1 MGCFL
6 LTDKPYFSYQLT
18 MRTTRK
24 QINQKQIARRAE
36 IGADFFS
43 HILHGRRPCP
53 KGVALRLEAVTGIDR
68 NLWIWG
74 SPEEMRQAVTGF
86 MYRRG
91 SHGS

>member
-1 MGCFL
+1 
-6 LTDKPYFSYQLT
+6 
-18 MRTTRK
+18 MRTIKK
-24 QINQKQIARRAE
+24 QINQQQIARRAQ
-36 IGADFFS
+36 IRPDFFS

-53 KGVALRLEAVTGIDR
+53 KEVALRLEEVTGIDR